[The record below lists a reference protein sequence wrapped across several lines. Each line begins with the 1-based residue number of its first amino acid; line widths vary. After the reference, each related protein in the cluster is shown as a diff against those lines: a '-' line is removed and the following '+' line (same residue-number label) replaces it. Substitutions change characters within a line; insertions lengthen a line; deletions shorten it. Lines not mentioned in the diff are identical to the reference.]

1 MARTAVVTDSSAC
14 LPPDIA
20 EQLRIITVPL
30 GLLIGDEVYHDGA
43 LSSAELFRL
52 AEEAKRPVRTSSPA
66 PADFLAAFSRAR
78 DEGASEVL
86 CLTLSAAFSGTYESA
101 AAAAGLAREKLPGLD
116 VRVIDTGGLAMT
128 HGFAVLAAA
137 RALAEGASPHA
148 AAEKAVA
155 VGQRARLAG
164 LLATTR
170 YLARGGR
177 VPWIVHWAAQIL
189 RIRPLLAFEGG
200 RAHSIGRV
208 RTEEKGL
215 ARLLEYAKKHTAPG
229 TLRAAVMHTEAP
241 QAAQRLADALRRELA
256 PAELLQTHFT
266 SVMAVHT
273 GPGFVGLAFYSDV

>member
-1 MARTAVVTDSSAC
+1 MPRTAVVTDSSAC
-14 LPPDIA
+14 LPKRLADG
-20 EQLRIITVPL
+20 LHIITVPL
-30 GLLIGDEVYHDGA
+30 GLLIGDQAHADGA
-43 LSSAELFRL
+43 LTSAELFRL

-66 PADFLAAFSRAR
+66 PAAFLAAFARAR
-78 DEGASEVL
+78 DEGAEQVL

-101 AAAAGLAREKLPGLD
+101 VAAAGLARERMDGLD
-116 VRVIDTGGLAMT
+116 VRVVDTGGLAMT

-148 AAEKAVA
+148 AAETAVR
-155 VGQRARLAG
+155 VGGRARLAG
-164 LLATTR
+164 LLATTH

-200 RAHSIGRV
+200 RPHSIGRV

-215 ARLLEYAKKHTAPG
+215 ARLLEYARKHRSGG

-241 QAAQRLADALRRELA
+241 EAAQRLAEAVCRELA

-273 GPGFVGLAFYSDV
+273 GPGFVGLAFYEDD